1 MTETPDA
8 ARPDD
13 RPSEGGALR
22 KRRERYAGTHP
33 RRYEHKY
40 KELAADPAALEK
52 VRARGMTP
60 AGTHVP
66 ILVDELLEALHLAP
80 GARGV
85 DATLGY
91 GGHAERV
98 LAAIAPGGELVGI
111 DVDPLEL
118 ERTSARLAAL
128 GHVAPTLRVQRTNF
142 AALART
148 LGEIGWSDGVDFV
161 YADLGLSSMQI
172 DTPGR
177 GFSFKRDEPLDM
189 RMNPARGKP
198 AAEWLARVDAAEL
211 ERVLAEN
218 SDEPRAREIAAALT
232 ARMRRPTT
240 TRALAEEIAA
250 ALRSRLDDAECADAV
265 RRVFQA
271 LRIEVND
278 ELGALDAL
286 LRQLPGALRSGGRA
300 AILSFHSGEDRRV
313 KKAFAAGLRE
323 GTYRATSDELVR
335 PSAAERRSNPRSGAA
350 KLRWAVRA

>member
-1 MTETPDA
+1 VTEA
-8 ARPDD
+8 SDD
-13 RPSEGGALR
+13 RPAAGGAPR
-22 KRRERYAGTHP
+22 RRRERYAGTHP

-66 ILVDELLEALHLAP
+66 ILVEELLGALRPQP
-80 GARGV
+80 GERGV
-85 DATLGY
+85 DATLGH

-98 LAAIAPGGELVGI
+98 LALLAPAGELLGI
-111 DVDPLEL
+111 DADPLEL
-118 ERTSARLAAL
+118 ARTAQRLGAL
-128 GHVAPTLRVQRTNF
+128 GHVEPALRVRRTNF
-142 AALART
+142 AALSNV
-148 LGEIGWSDGVDFV
+148 LHELGWSDGVDFV
-161 YADLGLSSMQI
+161 YADLGVSSMQL

-189 RMNPARGKP
+189 RMNPSRGVS
-198 AAEWLARVDAAEL
+198 AAQWLARVDAAEL

-218 SDEPRAREIAAALT
+218 ADEPNAHSIARALAASSAHGARPIATTRQLAEAVAAALH
-232 ARMRRPTT
+232 A
-240 TRALAEEIAA
+240 
-250 ALRSRLDDAECADAV
+250 RLDDDACADAV

-286 LRQLPGALRSGGRA
+286 LRQLPSALKSGGRV

-313 KKAFAAGLRE
+313 KKAFAAGVR
-323 GTYRATSDELVR
+323 GGIYRAASDGVGR
-335 PSAAERRSNPRSGAA
+335 PTAAERRANPRAGAA
-350 KLRWAVRA
+350 KLRWALRA